1 MWTEV
6 EKRGKKNENTK
17 TERGETK
24 NERKRKR
31 KGKQKINGNRP
42 NAESNY
48 RGILRQ
54 GYIQP

>member
-1 MWTEV
+1 M
-6 EKRGKKNENTK
+6 
-17 TERGETK
+17 ETK
-24 NERKRKR
+24 IE
-31 KGKQKINGNRP
+31 INGNRP